1 MNAAPWMICKT
12 FLESSSPQEQKRLF
26 SFLPKN
32 IQERFSLFPSIEV
45 NPQRKSTDQQA
56 LLFKMHYAWMA
67 PLLRNFSENDLR
79 LCLSALNQDQIKG
92 LEKRLRFADHT
103 IKLSPIAA
111 SYIQNYLLQQLSK
124 DIKDLLP
131 FHFLPRTSLSPLLD
145 LSYSQF
151 QTLFSLLGLFDL
163 SFALKQIIDTA
174 RLKHIYQGLTSAQQ
188 AFLSSLQLPKSFFAP
203 KPHFLDGW
211 DNDPKSLPQLI
222 DERGI
227 HRFALALSGQ
237 DSSFVWYLTHFMDP
251 AFAQKIKTQL
261 IPLESSKTL
270 EMLQQQVLQTV
281 STMKQPG

>member
-1 MNAAPWMICKT
+1 MNAAPWMICKN
-12 FLESSSPQEQKRLF
+12 FLESSSAHEQKRLS

-32 IQERFSLFPSIEV
+32 IQERLSLFPSIEI
-45 NPQRKSTDQQA
+45 NPQRKSIDQKA

-79 LCLSALNQDQIKG
+79 LCLSALSKDQIKG
-92 LEKRLRFADHT
+92 LEKRLRFSDHM

-111 SYIQNYLLQQLSK
+111 SYIHNYLLKMLST

-131 FHFLPRTSLSPLLD
+131 FHCLPRTSLSPLLD
-145 LSYSQF
+145 LPYSQF
-151 QTLFSLLGLFDL
+151 PTLFSLLGLFDL

-174 RLKHIYQGLTSAQQ
+174 QLKHIYQGLSSTQQ

-203 KPHFLDGW
+203 KPHFLEHW
-211 DNDPKSLPQLI
+211 DNEPKSLHLLI

-251 AFAQKIKTQL
+251 VFAQKIKTQL
-261 IPLESSKTL
+261 VPLESSKTL
-270 EMLQQQVLQTV
+270 EMLQQQVLQTL
-281 STMKQPG
+281 STMKQSG